1 MKIIELLNNI
11 KLPLNNEEADVL
23 QMFDNESVIHK
34 ANLTDRQLVMA
45 NNLVNKDVLSRIRKN
60 GKTFFK
66 KKI

>member
-23 QMFDNESVIHK
+23 QMFDNESTIRK
-34 ANLTDRQLVMA
+34 SELNDRQLVIA
-45 NNLVNKDVLSRIRKN
+45 NNLVNKDVLGRIRKN